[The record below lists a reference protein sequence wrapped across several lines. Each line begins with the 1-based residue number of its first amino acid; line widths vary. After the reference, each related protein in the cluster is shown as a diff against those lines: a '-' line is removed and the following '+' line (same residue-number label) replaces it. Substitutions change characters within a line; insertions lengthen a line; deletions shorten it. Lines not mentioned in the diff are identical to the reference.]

1 MLYFWNGIFY
11 PLFVP
16 TKLVKLFFCKN
27 NKLDCSLKNTFSCH
41 TALNIKL
48 TVTGWS
54 LKKTQKF
61 SDDKINKFLE
71 GPVVLKLNCYPT
83 KENFSVCEQFY

>member
-11 PLFVP
+11 LLFVP

-27 NKLDCSLKNTFSCH
+27 NKLDCSLKNIVCCH

-48 TVTGWS
+48 TVTAGPS
-54 LKKTQKF
+54 RKQKF

-71 GPVVLKLNCYPT
+71 GPVVVKVNCYPT